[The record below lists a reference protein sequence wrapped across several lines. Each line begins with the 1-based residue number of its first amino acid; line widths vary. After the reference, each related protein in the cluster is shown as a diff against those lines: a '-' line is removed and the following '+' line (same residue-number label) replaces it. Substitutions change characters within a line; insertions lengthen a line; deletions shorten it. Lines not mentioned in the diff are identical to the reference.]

1 MAKKT
6 SAKKTEAVVYIGRS
20 ITGLPCSTVFLDGR
34 LPAHVAEMVAKN
46 EHLAALIVPIS
57 LLQEAR
63 KQVLEKG
70 NILHF
75 HATHLL
81 DKEL

>member
-6 SAKKTEAVVYIGRS
+6 SSKKTEAVVYIGRS
-20 ITGLPCSTVFLDGR
+20 ITGLPCNTVFL
-34 LPAHVAEMVAKN
+34 EMVAKN

-70 NILHF
+70 NIFHF